1 MQDESQC
8 VGGFPALT
16 ILIQQGFV
24 STEFYFEIH
33 NNFSCITAICYT
45 DFFLFQE
52 NVDVKYMHNKLT
64 VQNTVHIS
72 TVVLQNIY
80 T

>member
-1 MQDESQC
+1 MRGRFPGIDNFNTTRLC
-8 VGGFPALT
+8 VNG
-16 ILIQQGFV
+16 IL
-24 STEFYFEIH
+24 FEIH

-72 TVVLQNIY
+72 ILSCSKIY
-80 T
+80 IYMTD